1 MAGIREVRVTTTD
14 GRTAIVRVEY
24 QDGTTQVI
32 AADQLLMPSP
42 LEPADAKVQV
52 ANQLRELSL
61 NLPHVEP
68 DQIIIERKREYKE
81 TATE

>member
-14 GRTAIVRVEY
+14 GRTAIVKLEY
-24 QDGTTQVI
+24 EDGTTQVI

-42 LEPADAKVQV
+42 LAPADAKIQV
-52 ANQLRELSL
+52 ASQLSKLSI

-68 DQIIIERKREYKE
+68 DQIIIEWKRE
-81 TATE
+81 

>member
-14 GRTAIVRVEY
+14 GRTAIVKLEY
-24 QDGTTQVI
+24 EDGTTQVI

-42 LEPADAKVQV
+42 LAPTDAKIQV
-52 ANQLRELSL
+52 ASQLSKLSI

-68 DQIIIERKREYKE
+68 DQIIIEWKRE
-81 TATE
+81 